1 MYNRTGASA
10 MNLSAEETVQIV
22 DTNNLPID
30 AQPRAVMRR
39 QGLIHRASYILV
51 FNSGNQLFIQ
61 KRTPTKDIY
70 PGYWDIAAGGVV
82 LAGESY
88 DTSARRE
95 LAEELGVT
103 DTPLEYLFDHYYQDE
118 NNKVWGA
125 VYRCCHNGP
134 FILQKEEV
142 EYGVFISVSEILENR
157 DHRLYTPDGIEIL
170 KRLQQPIISD

>member
-1 MYNRTGASA
+1 MKAA
-10 MNLSAEETVQIV
+10 AEELVQIV
-22 DTNNLPID
+22 DSANHPTG
-30 AQPRAVMRR
+30 AQPRAIMRK

-51 FNSGNQLFIQ
+51 CNDDNKLFIQ
-61 KRTPTKDIY
+61 KRTATKDIY

-95 LAEELGVT
+95 LGEELGVT
-103 DTPLEYLFDHYYQDE
+103 DTPLEYLFDHYYQDD

-125 VYRCCHNGP
+125 VYRCRHNGP
-134 FILQKEEV
+134 FVLQKEEV

-157 DHRLYTPDGIEIL
+157 DKRRYTPDGIEIL
-170 KRLQQPIISD
+170 KRLHQP

>member
-1 MYNRTGASA
+1 MRIA
-10 MNLSAEETVQIV
+10 AEEIVQIV
-22 DTNNLPID
+22 DSSNRPIG

-51 FNSGNQLFIQ
+51 FNDNDELFIQ

-82 LAGESY
+82 LADESY
-88 DTSARRE
+88 DTSASRE
-95 LAEELGVT
+95 LHEELGVA

-125 VYRCCHNGP
+125 VYRCRHNGP
-134 FILQKEEV
+134 FVLQKEEV
-142 EYGVFISVSEILENR
+142 EYGVFLSVSEVLENR
-157 DHRLYTPDGIEIL
+157 DHKLYTPDGVEIL
-170 KRLQQPIISD
+170 KRLQQPILSAKC